1 MSVEMKPVAPVKL
14 TIKDYKSDLHNDWCP
29 GCVAPSTRIV
39 TRGSNKPIAE
49 VAVGDLVLGHDGGY
63 HKVTEVMSHWHPAPL
78 RRLDVQGLGET
89 LLTEDHPVYVV
100 RRKNAHKT
108 NSEYVTE
115 WSRADQVRRGD
126 YVAYPI
132 PSEVVEQPSISLWY
146 ERKLKDSR
154 SKPLPDSVALND
166 DFLRLA
172 GYYIAEGHTHKREL
186 TWTFGAGER
195 DLVDDTVAL
204 VGRLFEL
211 HATVRDR
218 TDRNNTFE
226 VTVASSYLTEIFG
239 QMFGEG
245 AENKRVPEPL
255 MLAPLGT
262 QRALL
267 RGLWA
272 GDGTWGKKSA
282 GYRTT
287 SETLA
292 HQVAVLL
299 LRQGIVP
306 NTTVDAEHGM
316 HRTAYCVAVSNAA
329 GYNKLAAIAD
339 ARVRS
344 LPSRRM
350 PVRIRDGYLYA
361 PVRRNTAVEY
371 EGMVH
376 NLEVEDVHSYVTTTS
391 TLHNCGDF
399 GILTGVQMALAQ
411 LNLDPDKVACFSG
424 IGCSGKTPHYV
435 KAYGFHTLHGRVLPV
450 ATGGRLVNSAVTV
463 LAMGGDGDGYG
474 IGAGYFVNS
483 GRRNLDFTYIV
494 HNNNVYGLTKGQA
507 SPTLAKGK
515 KTKSM
520 PEQAI
525 QDGIN
530 PIAMAVAAGYTFI
543 ARAYALEPKYLA
555 GILVKAIQHRGSALV
570 DVLQT
575 CPTYNDLY
583 TKEWYEGADLPE
595 KRSRLYKLEEQ
606 GFDGTVTD
614 VTDTAEII
622 RKKAAAVARSYE
634 TEPIPIGI
642 YYQAELPTYED
653 GVNARIPALAGT
665 PLVDIDTFHRDVTP
679 LLDAMR

>member
-1 MSVEMKPVAPVKL
+1 M
-14 TIKDYKSDLHNDWCP
+14 KDYKSDLHNDWCP

-39 TRGSNKPIAE
+39 TRGGSRPIAE
-49 VAVGDLVLGHDGGY
+49 IAVGDLVLGHDGGY
-63 HKVTEVMSHWHPAPL
+63 HAVTEVMSHHHPAPL
-78 RRLDVQGLGET
+78 HRMTVQGLGET
-89 LLTEDHPVYVV
+89 LLTEDHPVYLV
-100 RRKNAHKT
+100 RRQKAHRTNADYT
-108 NSEYVTE
+108 AE
-115 WSRADQVRRGD
+115 WTRADQVRRGD

-132 PSEVVEQPSISLWY
+132 ASEVVDQPAIGLWY
-146 ERKLKDSR
+146 QRKAKDTR

-172 GYYIAEGHTHKREL
+172 GYYIAEGHAHRREL
-186 TWTFGAGER
+186 TWTFGADER
-195 DLVDDTVAL
+195 ELVDDTVAL

-211 HATVRDR
+211 RAGVRDR
-218 TDRNNTFE
+218 TAHNNTLE
-226 VTVASSYLTEIFG
+226 VTVASSYLTEIFAV
-239 QMFGEG
+239 MFGQG
-245 AENKRVPEPL
+245 AENKRIPEPL
-255 MLAPLGT
+255 MVAPLGA

-272 GDGTWGKKSA
+272 GDGTWGKKNA
-282 GYRTT
+282 AYRTI
-287 SETLA
+287 SPVLA
-292 HQVAVLL
+292 HQVSTLL

-306 NTTVDAEHGM
+306 NTTTEAAHGM

-329 GYNKLAAIAD
+329 GYNRLAAIAG
-339 ARVRS
+339 AAVRPQ
-344 LPSRRM
+344 PSR
-350 PVRIRDGYLYA
+350 PSAVRIRDGYLYA
-361 PVRRNTAVEY
+361 PVRKVEVVEY

-376 NLEVEDVHSYVTTTS
+376 NLAVEDVHSYVTTTS

-424 IGCSGKTPHYV
+424 IGCSGKTPHYI
-435 KAYGFHTLHGRVLPV
+435 KTYGFHTLHGRVLPS
-450 ATGGRLVNSAVTV
+450 ATGGRLANSDVTV

-483 GRRNLDFTYIV
+483 GRRNLNFTYIV

-507 SPTLAKGK
+507 SPTLSKGK

-555 GILVKAIQHRGSALV
+555 GIIAKAIQHPGSSLV

-606 GFDGTVTD
+606 GYDGVVQD
-614 VTDTAEII
+614 PSDKQEII
-622 RKKAAAVARSYE
+622 AKKAAAVARSYE
-634 TEPIPIGI
+634 SEPIPTGI
-642 YYQAELPTYED
+642 YYQCALPTYED
-653 GVNARIPALAGT
+653 GVNGRIPALAEK